1 MSEFAFEPVHGL
13 PENLPPGEALR
24 WQGAPHWRVLARRAF
39 YVRTVAFYFVLLM
52 LLRLAVLIAE
62 GIGLRDAA
70 LWSLWMVALALL
82 AVGILTL
89 LAWLYSR
96 STVYSITD
104 RRVVIRFG
112 VALPMAVNIPFK
124 SIESAGLRT
133 YPDGSGDIPLVL
145 NAEQKVSYLIM
156 WPNVRPWRF
165 SNPQPMLRGIPDA
178 ANVAEI
184 LAEALRSASAEMA
197 DETESAPGSAP
208 ESAPESVPESIQGAP
223 QEARQRETNTAMSD
237 ASLAP
242 SPAKAGGQ

>member
-39 YVRTVAFYFVLLM
+39 YVRTVAFYFGLLM
-52 LLRLAVLIAE
+52 LLRFVFMMSSGSGLKEAVLA
-62 GIGLRDAA
+62 
-70 LWSLWMVALALL
+70 SLWLALLGAL

-104 RRVVIRFG
+104 RRLVVRFG

-124 SIESAGLRT
+124 IIESAGLRT

-145 NAEQKVSYLIM
+145 GKGQNVNYLIM

-165 SNPQPMLRGIPDA
+165 TNAQPMLRGIPEA
-178 ANVAEI
+178 AKVAEI
-184 LAEALRSASAEMA
+184 LAEALRSATAESAEA
-197 DETESAPGSAP
+197 DGSGPDVNNANGGP
-208 ESAPESVPESIQGAP
+208 ATKP
-223 QEARQRETNTAMSD
+223 
-237 ASLAP
+237 SLEP
-242 SPAKAGGQ
+242 STAKAGGQ

>member
-39 YVRTVAFYFVLLM
+39 YVRTVAFYFGLLI
-52 LLRLAVLIAE
+52 LLRLVLLLTGGVSLQEAVLSI
-62 GIGLRDAA
+62 
-70 LWSLWMVALALL
+70 LWLATL
-82 AVGILTL
+82 AVLAIGILTL

-124 SIESAGLRT
+124 IIESAGLRP

-145 NAEQKVSYLIM
+145 GVGQKVNYLIM

-165 SNPQPMLRGIPDA
+165 TNAQPMLRGILDA
-178 ANVAEI
+178 KNVAEI
-184 LAEALRSASAEMA
+184 LAEALRSAIAETA
-197 DETESAPGSAP
+197 DDDDHANDSETGQSDQTPALA
-208 ESAPESVPESIQGAP
+208 
-223 QEARQRETNTAMSD
+223 TA
-237 ASLAP
+237 A
-242 SPAKAGGQ
+242 AKAGGQ

>member
-24 WQGAPHWRVLARRAF
+24 WQGAPNWRVLARRAF
-39 YVRTVAFYFVLLM
+39 YVRTVAFYFGLLM

-62 GIGLRDAA
+62 GISLRDAM
-70 LWSLWMVALALL
+70 LWSLWMVTLALV
-82 AVGILTL
+82 AIGILTL
-89 LAWLYSR
+89 LAWLYGR

-145 NAEQKVSYLIM
+145 SEAQKVSYLIM

-165 SNPQPMLRGIPDA
+165 SNAQPMLRSIPEA
-178 ANVAEI
+178 ATVAEI
-184 LAEALRSASAEMA
+184 LAEALRSASAERA
-197 DETESAPGSAP
+197 HETASASTSAHD
-208 ESAPESVPESIQGAP
+208 AP
-223 QEARQRETNTAMSD
+223 QDVRARETNASMSD
-237 ASLAP
+237 DASDDTSLAP

>member
-39 YVRTVAFYFVLLM
+39 YVRTVAIYFGLLI
-52 LLRLAVLIAE
+52 LLRLVLLITGGVAFREAVLSI
-62 GIGLRDAA
+62 
-70 LWSLWMVALALL
+70 LWLGTL
-82 AVGILTL
+82 AVLAIGILTL

-104 RRVVIRFG
+104 RRIVIRFG

-133 YPDGSGDIPLVL
+133 YSDGSGDIPLVL
-145 NAEQKVSYLIM
+145 GDSQKVSYLIM
-156 WPNVRPWRF
+156 WPNVRPWKF
-165 SNPQPMLRGIPDA
+165 TNAQPMLRGIPEA
-178 ANVAEI
+178 AKVADI
-184 LAEALRSASAEMA
+184 LAEALRSAAAEMPEDTDASGEQPTDAGQATKQPSAE
-197 DETESAPGSAP
+197 P
-208 ESAPESVPESIQGAP
+208 
-223 QEARQRETNTAMSD
+223 
-237 ASLAP
+237 SLEP

>member
-39 YVRTVAFYFVLLM
+39 HARTVAFYFGLLILIQFAY
-52 LLRLAVLIAE
+52 LLLGGGAGLKEAVL
-62 GIGLRDAA
+62 AA
-70 LWSLWMVALALL
+70 FWLFLLGGL
-82 AVGILTL
+82 AVGILVL

-104 RRVVIRFG
+104 RRLVIRFG

-124 SIESAGLRT
+124 IVESAGLRT

-145 NAEQKVSYLIM
+145 GSGQKVSYLIM

-165 SNPQPMLRGIPDA
+165 SNAQPMLRAIPDA
-178 ANVAEI
+178 KNVAEI
-184 LAEALRSASAEMA
+184 LAEALHSATADTDTEA
-197 DETESAPGSAP
+197 DEAAVPRSSGSTDT
-208 ESAPESVPESIQGAP
+208 GKL
-223 QEARQRETNTAMSD
+223 ETA
-237 ASLAP
+237 A
-242 SPAKAGGQ
+242 AKAGGR

>member
-39 YVRTVAFYFVLLM
+39 YVRTVAIYFGLLM
-52 LLRLAVLIAE
+52 LLRLVLLMTGGVSFREALLSILWLGTLAVLAI
-62 GIGLRDAA
+62 
-70 LWSLWMVALALL
+70 
-82 AVGILTL
+82 GILTL

-124 SIESAGLRT
+124 GIESAGLRT

-145 NAEQKVSYLIM
+145 NEGQKVSYLIM

-165 SNPQPMLRGIPDA
+165 SNPQPMLRGIPEA
-178 ANVAEI
+178 AKVAEI
-184 LAEALRSASAEMA
+184 LAEALRSAASEQPEDA
-197 DETESAPGSAP
+197 DVSDEEPKDATRA
-208 ESAPESVPESIQGAP
+208 
-223 QEARQRETNTAMSD
+223 TNTPSGKP
-237 ASLAP
+237 SLEP
-242 SPAKAGGQ
+242 STAKAGGQ

>member
-1 MSEFAFEPVHGL
+1 VSEFAFEPVHGL

-24 WQGAPHWRVLARRAF
+24 WQGAPSWRVLARRAF
-39 YVRTVAFYFVLLM
+39 YARTVAFYFGLLI
-52 LLRLAVLIAE
+52 LLRLFYMLSSGSGLKEAVL
-62 GIGLRDAA
+62 AA
-70 LWSLWMVALALL
+70 LWLALLGAL

-124 SIESAGLRT
+124 IIESAGLRT

-145 NAEQKVSYLIM
+145 GGGQKVNYVIM

-165 SNPQPMLRGIPDA
+165 TNAQPMLRGITDA
-178 ANVAEI
+178 AKAAEI
-184 LAEALRSASAEMA
+184 LTEALRSATAEMA
-197 DETESAPGSAP
+197 SEAEQDAQTPSAS
-208 ESAPESVPESIQGAP
+208 
-223 QEARQRETNTAMSD
+223 MSQPSFD
-237 ASLAP
+237 AS
-242 SPAKAGGQ
+242 

>member
-1 MSEFAFEPVHGL
+1 MSEFAFEPIHGL

-39 YVRTVAFYFVLLM
+39 YVRTVAIYFGLLI
-52 LLRLAVLIAE
+52 LLRLALLITGGVSFQEAVLSI
-62 GIGLRDAA
+62 
-70 LWSLWMVALALL
+70 LWLGTLALL
-82 AVGILTL
+82 AIAILTL

-124 SIESAGLRT
+124 IIESAGLRT

-145 NAEQKVSYLIM
+145 GDGQKVNYLIM

-165 SNPQPMLRGIPDA
+165 SNAQPMLRGIPEA
-178 ANVAEI
+178 AKVAEI
-184 LAEALRSASAEMA
+184 LAEALKSAAAETA
-197 DETESAPGSAP
+197 EDAEDAEVSSEQSKDANR
-208 ESAPESVPESIQGAP
+208 
-223 QEARQRETNTAMSD
+223 EASRPSGEP
-237 ASLAP
+237 SLEP

>member
-39 YVRTVAFYFVLLM
+39 HARTVAFYFGLLILIQFAY
-52 LLRLAVLIAE
+52 LLLGGGAGLKEAVL
-62 GIGLRDAA
+62 AA
-70 LWSLWMVALALL
+70 FWLFLLGGL
-82 AVGILTL
+82 AVGILVL

-104 RRVVIRFG
+104 RRLVIRFG

-124 SIESAGLRT
+124 IVESAGLRT

-145 NAEQKVSYLIM
+145 GSGQKVSYLIM

-165 SNPQPMLRGIPDA
+165 SNAQPMLRAIPDA
-178 ANVAEI
+178 KNVAEI
-184 LAEALRSASAEMA
+184 LAEALQSATADTDTEA
-197 DETESAPGSAP
+197 DEAADPRSNGSTDTG
-208 ESAPESVPESIQGAP
+208 EL
-223 QEARQRETNTAMSD
+223 ETA
-237 ASLAP
+237 A
-242 SPAKAGGQ
+242 AKAGGR

>member
-1 MSEFAFEPVHGL
+1 VSEFAFEPIHGL

-39 YVRTVAFYFVLLM
+39 YVRTVAIYFGLLI
-52 LLRLAVLIAE
+52 LLRLVLLITGGVSLREAVLSVLWL
-62 GIGLRDAA
+62 GTLAA
-70 LWSLWMVALALL
+70 LAIA
-82 AVGILTL
+82 ILTL

-124 SIESAGLRT
+124 IIKSAGLRT

-145 NAEQKVSYLIM
+145 GEGQKVSYPIM

-165 SNPQPMLRGIPDA
+165 TNAQPMLRSIPNA
-178 ANVAEI
+178 AKVAEI
-184 LAEALRSASAEMA
+184 LAEALRSAVKEAEQDQDPNA
-197 DETESAPGSAP
+197 ARTVQDRGSEQAIATEPK
-208 ESAPESVPESIQGAP
+208 
-223 QEARQRETNTAMSD
+223 ARA
-237 ASLAP
+237 AAP
-242 SPAKAGGQ
+242 SVEPSAAKVAGH

>member
-39 YVRTVAFYFVLLM
+39 HARTVAFYFGLLILIQFAY
-52 LLRLAVLIAE
+52 LLLGGGAGLKEAVL
-62 GIGLRDAA
+62 AA
-70 LWSLWMVALALL
+70 FWLFLLGGL
-82 AVGILTL
+82 AVGILVL

-104 RRVVIRFG
+104 RRLVIRFG

-124 SIESAGLRT
+124 IVESAGLRT

-145 NAEQKVSYLIM
+145 GSGQKVSYLIM

-165 SNPQPMLRGIPDA
+165 NNAQPMLRAIPDA
-178 ANVAEI
+178 KNVAEI
-184 LAEALRSASAEMA
+184 LAEALQSATPDTDTEA
-197 DETESAPGSAP
+197 DEAADPRSNGSTDTG
-208 ESAPESVPESIQGAP
+208 EL
-223 QEARQRETNTAMSD
+223 ETA
-237 ASLAP
+237 A
-242 SPAKAGGQ
+242 AKAGGR

>member
-24 WQGAPHWRVLARRAF
+24 WQGAPDWRVLARRAF

-62 GIGLRDAA
+62 GISFRDAV
-70 LWSLWMVALALL
+70 LWSLWMGTLALL
-82 AVGILTL
+82 AIGILTL

-145 NAEQKVSYLIM
+145 SEDQKVSYLIM

-165 SNPQPMLRGIPDA
+165 SNAQPMLRSIPDA
-178 ANVAEI
+178 AQVAEI
-184 LAEALRSASAEMA
+184 LAEALRSATA
-197 DETESAPGSAP
+197 DEDEPT
-208 ESAPESVPESIQGAP
+208 SVPAQDGIQDTKRDRA
-223 QEARQRETNTAMSD
+223 
-237 ASLAP
+237 ASTDELSLEP
-242 SPAKAGGQ
+242 TPAKAGGQ